1 MIIVMGIEIRHAI
14 PDDAESIHRL
24 IVNHQLRLRQGKP
37 TNQPATTVSVDQ
49 VRHRLEYPSHKM
61 QRMVALGNRGKL
73 LAMLQMGVW
82 NVDRENEF
90 TPTRWGRFLN
100 GLHAEWPEHY
110 GLYSFAL
117 RDGLAYSHPAAR
129 GLAVESR
136 VFSIEPGQTLYAPL
150 ATTPDGAAIDPNY
163 QTLLA
168 QNGMR
173 TTDRTGLATVPG
185 LVRTP
190 YLARLMAK
198 HRS

>member
-1 MIIVMGIEIRHAI
+1 MGIEIRHAI

-24 IVNHQLRLRQGKP
+24 ISNYQLRLRQYK
-37 TNQPATTVSVDQ
+37 TIDQAATRISADQ
-49 VRHRLEYPSHKM
+49 IRHRIEHSSHKM

-100 GLHAEWPEHY
+100 GLRAEWPEHY

-117 RDGLAYSHPAAR
+117 RDGLAYSHPAVR
-129 GLAVESR
+129 GLVAESR
-136 VFSIEPGQTLYAPL
+136 VFAVEPGQTLYAPL
-150 ATTPDGAAIDPNY
+150 AIAPDNIAIDPNY

-173 TTDRTGLATVPG
+173 TTSRTGLATVPG

-198 HRS
+198 HHKL